1 MKGFTNMKNLP
12 FLYTTLIIL
21 FCLPKSLNAQE
32 VDDPYLWLEEI
43 DDAKALDWVKAQ
55 NNATLAIL
63 EKYSAFQEI
72 NAKNYEIYNSKD
84 RIASPNICGNYIY
97 NFWQDEKNERGI
109 WRRITLN
116 EYLKESPNWEVIL
129 DIDTLSK
136 AENEKWV
143 FHGASFLYP
152 NFDRCIISLSRGGGD
167 ADIKREI
174 DLTTKQ
180 FVKDGFYLPEAKSE
194 TSWKDENTLYVMT
207 KYGEGS
213 LTESGYPRI
222 AKIWKRGT
230 PLSEA
235 KTIFEGE
242 VKDVSVS
249 AYTIYT
255 PERNYD
261 FVQRDITFYTR
272 TFYAIENGKL
282 IKLDIQDDAQFDGIF
297 KNQVLLELKSD
308 WNAGGKVYPQGA
320 LISIEYDELLKGAR
334 NFDIIWKPGER
345 SSIVSVSNTK
355 NSLLINQLNNVR
367 SELYKYSLKDGKWF
381 NEKVGAPDYGT
392 IDISSTDNLSDKYFF
407 TYTGFLVPTS
417 LYFVSDNTKIQKV
430 KSLPE
435 YFDGNKYKVQQFE
448 ATSKD
453 GTHIPYFLI
462 HKKEIKLDGSNP
474 TLLHA
479 YGGFEISLLPYYSG
493 ILGTAWLER
502 SGVYAYAN
510 LRGGGEFGPKW
521 HLSAIKENRQKVNED
536 MIAISEDLIARK
548 ITLAQH
554 LGIQGESNGG
564 LLVGSV
570 FTQRPDL
577 YGAVVCQVPLLD
589 MKRYNKLL
597 AGASWMGEYGNPD
610 ILNEWAYIGKYSPY
624 QNISADKKYPK
635 ILLMTSTRD
644 DRVHPGHARKMAAKL
659 ESMKIPFYYYENT
672 EGGHSAGITN
682 KQKAFENAL
691 AYSYLLMQLK

>member
-1 MKGFTNMKNLP
+1 M
-12 FLYTTLIIL
+12 
-21 FCLPKSLNAQE
+21 PKSTNAQE
-32 VDDPYLWLEEI
+32 VNDPYLWLEEI
-43 DDAKALDWVKAQ
+43 DGAKALDWVKAQ
-55 NNATLAIL
+55 NNTTLAIL
-63 EKYSAFQEI
+63 EKYPSFQEI
-72 NAKNYEIYNSKD
+72 NERNFEIYNSKD
-84 RIASPNICGNYIY
+84 RIATPSIHGNYIY

-109 WRRITLN
+109 WRRTTLK
-116 EYLKESPNWEVIL
+116 EYLKEAPNWEVVL
-129 DIDTLSK
+129 DIDSLSK

-143 FHGASFLYP
+143 FHGANFLYP
-152 NFDRCIISLSRGGGD
+152 NYDRCIVSLSRGGGD

-194 TSWKDENTLYVMT
+194 TSWKDQNTLYVMT
-207 KYGEGS
+207 NYGEGS

-222 AKIWKRGT
+222 AKLWKRGT
-230 PLSEA
+230 ALSEA
-235 KTIFEGE
+235 KIIFEGE

-249 AYTIYT
+249 AYTIFT

-261 FVQRDITFYTR
+261 FVQRGITFYTAYV
-272 TFYAIENGKL
+272 YAIENGKL

-297 KNQVLLELKSD
+297 KNQILLELKTD
-308 WNAGGKVYPQGA
+308 WNVGGKIYPQGA
-320 LISIEYDELLKGAR
+320 LISIDYDKFIKGDR
-334 NFDIIWKPGER
+334 NFNVIWKPGER
-345 SSIVSVSNTK
+345 SSIVSMSNTK
-355 NSLLINQLNNVR
+355 NYILINQLINVR

-381 NEKVGAPDYGT
+381 AEKIETPDYGT
-392 IDISSTDNLSDKYFF
+392 IYISSTDHLSDKYFF

-417 LYFVSDNTKIQKV
+417 LYFVSDNNKIQKV

-435 YFDGNKYKVQQFE
+435 YFNGGEFEVQQFE

-453 GTHIPYFLI
+453 GTHIPYFLVHRKGI
-462 HKKEIKLDGSNP
+462 QLDGSNP
-474 TLLHA
+474 TLLYA
-479 YGGFEISLLPYYSG
+479 YGGFEISLLPSYSG

-502 SGVYAYAN
+502 GGVYAYAN

-536 MIAISEDLIARK
+536 MIAVSEDLIARK
-548 ITLAQH
+548 ITSAKH
-554 LGIQGESNGG
+554 LGIQGGSNGG

-570 FTQRPDL
+570 YTQRPDL
-577 YGAVVCQVPLLD
+577 YSAVVCQVPLLD

-597 AGASWMGEYGNPD
+597 AGASWIGEYGNPD
-610 ILNEWAYIGKYSPY
+610 IPNEWAYIGKYSPY

-672 EGGHSAGITN
+672 EGGHSAGVTN

-691 AYSYLLMQLK
+691 AYTYLLMQLR